1 MKRLL
6 FALFLLAA
14 PAQAQI
20 INTLPFQLQNGTT
33 ADASQ
38 VMADFNQIVNNTN
51 ANAAKNGANSDITS
65 LSGLTTPI
73 TPAQGG
79 TNVYVGT
86 AGGSANAITVTT
98 TSPTGF
104 SLATGKRVVT
114 VATNTNTGPAT
125 LATGGTTATNIYKLS
140 ESGPVALTGGEIHVG
155 SVLEAIFDG
164 TQYQLVTNNLSLLG
178 PLTNL
183 SSATPDLGTIPS
195 HNINITGATAIA
207 SFGSTASTN
216 FPIYY
221 ITFASTPTLT
231 YNASSMI
238 LPGAADIV
246 TAAGDTAIAQYLGSG
261 NWSIIFYQRASGAT
275 VVATTPL
282 CGAGG
287 LTIQNNSG
295 TPNTSID
302 VAAAIA
308 TLVNTTGVTR
318 TVSSPSVTINAT
330 ITGANGL
337 DAGALAN
344 TTWYHVYLID
354 NGATTAGLASTS
366 ATAPT
371 MPSGY
376 TYKCRLGAMI
386 TDGTAIFY
394 RTLQRGA
401 FAQYKVATGTNVNVA
416 RNIANGVAGTW
427 SDTSPTL
434 ASASISSFV
443 PPTATSINVMLRNR
457 YAGSANAAVIVAPA
471 TTWGGANT
479 GPSGTGPGTGA
490 PTLNNANPNV
500 TWVLMLLESAST
512 VGWASSAA
520 GGAID
525 AAGWVDAVNAN

>member
-6 FALFLLAA
+6 LALLLSVT

-51 ANAAKNGANSDITS
+51 TNAAKNGANSDITS

-86 AGGSANAITVTT
+86 AGGSANAVTVTT

-104 SLATGKRVVT
+104 SLAVGKRVVT

-125 LATGGTTATNIYKLS
+125 LAAGGTTATNVFKLS
-140 ESGPVALTGGEIHVG
+140 ESGPVALTGGEIHAG
-155 SVLEAIFDG
+155 SVLEAIYDG

-195 HNINITGATAIA
+195 HNINITGSTTIA
-207 SFGSTASTN
+207 AFGSTASTN

-221 ITFASTPTLT
+221 IKFAGALTLT
-231 YNASSMI
+231 YNATSMI
-238 LPGAADIV
+238 LPGVADIT
-246 TAAGDTAIAQYLGSG
+246 TAANDSAIAQYLGSG
-261 NWSIIFYQRASGAT
+261 NWQVIFYQRASGT
-275 VVATTPL
+275 NVIATTPL
-282 CGAGG
+282 CGASG
-287 LTIQNNSG
+287 LTVQNNSG

-302 VAAAIA
+302 VAASVAV
-308 TLVNTTGVTR
+308 LVNTTGVSK
-318 TVSSPSVTINAT
+318 TVSSPSVTINTT

-344 TTWYHVYLID
+344 TTWYHTYLIN
-354 NGATTAGLASTS
+354 NGTTTAGLASTS

-376 TYKCRLGAMI
+376 TFKCRLGAMI

-394 RTLQRGA
+394 RTLQLGA
-401 FAQYKVATGTNVNVA
+401 QTQYKVVAGTNTISIRNV
-416 RNIANGVAGTW
+416 ANGVAGTW

-434 ASASISSFV
+434 ASASISSFI
-443 PPTATSINVMLRNR
+443 PPTATIAMVALQNR

-479 GPSGTGPGTGA
+479 GPAGTGPGSGA
-490 PTLNNANPNV
+490 PALNTASAMVVYAPLV
-500 TWVLMLLESAST
+500 LESAST

-520 GGAID
+520 GGAISI
-525 AAGWVDAVNAN
+525 AGWRDAVNAN